1 MLESIKQ
8 KYPVNFNIGE
18 PQRFTI
24 YFSQNVTQI
33 LSDEDLRYEMQV
45 VGGTAF

>member
-1 MLESIKQ
+1 VF
-8 KYPVNFNIGE
+8 YFNIGE

-24 YFSQNVTQI
+24 HFSQNVTQI
-33 LSDEDLRYEMQV
+33 LSDEFVSYAMQV